1 LQVLLTFVF
10 FLPGIFMILSCT
22 CVGINPRDLPI
33 GVLNQEAD
41 CRGLSLNNSCEAD
54 SLSCYYIN
62 SLNRTDAVHLLQY
75 QDAAAMR
82 ADLSLSKLRGEL
94 FIPRQFTN
102 SFLQRLLS
110 KDQYDEWLYYYGVG
124 EAFEGDAVQQM
135 KISLDTSNPGVAL
148 VLREAI
154 FNSLDSFFDKI
165 NIECGRELEGD
176 LDLMVVAETEPGLGR
191 METSFQEWVVPAL
204 LALSFFF
211 QAMCLTSESFIT
223 ERAEGLLERSW
234 LVGVLSL
241 EIVVSYVLSQFLI
254 IVMQVIIALVVVF
267 FVFKI
272 PCDGPVLLFI
282 LLCLLQGVVGM
293 SYGFFLSTICDT
305 TADAMKMAISS
316 FFPVLM
322 VCGVIWPLEG
332 MPNQWLQQLAWFL
345 PQTASMQGM
354 RDVSLRGWG
363 LQSEAVYQGIII
375 ASAWSSLFLCLSWLL
390 VRRKL

>member
-1 LQVLLTFVF
+1 VLLTFVF

-22 CVGINPRDLPI
+22 CVGINPTDLPI
-33 GVLNQEAD
+33 GVLNQEAE
-41 CRGLSLNNSCEAD
+41 CRGVTLNNSCEAD
-54 SLSCYYIN
+54 SLSCYFIN
-62 SLNRTDAVHLLQY
+62 SLNRTDAVHLLDY
-75 QDAAAMR
+75 QDADAMR
-82 ADLSLSKLRGEL
+82 ADLSLAKLRGEL
-94 FIPRQFTN
+94 VIPKQFTN

-110 KDQYDEWLYYYGVG
+110 KDQYDEWLYYYGVE

-154 FNSLDSFFDKI
+154 FNSLDAFFDKI
-165 NIECGRELEGD
+165 NIECGGELEGD

-191 METSFQEWVVPAL
+191 MSTSFQEWVVPAL

-211 QAMCLTSESFIT
+211 QAMCLTSESFIA

-254 IVMQVIIALVVVF
+254 IVVQVIIALVVVF
-267 FVFKI
+267 FLFKI
-272 PCDGPVLLFI
+272 PCDGPVLLFV
-282 LLCLLQGVVGM
+282 LLCLLQGMVGM

-332 MPNQWLQQLAWFL
+332 MPNQWLQKIAWFL

-354 RDVSLRGWG
+354 RDISLRGWG